1 MNFVDGVIDS
11 SRYYVLRLQDR
22 TSTRSALMGIGFR
35 ERDTAFDFKNALND
49 YVRYVDRVATAD
61 KAKTVRDEI
70 HQQESSGKSIES
82 TSKDPTRDSVV
93 ASLSQHRDLSIPHGQ
108 KIKIKCKLPK
118 GVESSGLATQPAPTL
133 QSEPSHF
140 LQKHQLAP
148 PPQSSSSREF
158 AAVPAQNLDVMD
170 EEEWGDFGS
179 AAVPVPVPAPAPIE
193 SLHSPF

>member
-70 HQQESSGKSIES
+70 NQQVSSGKTTES
-82 TSKDPTRDSVV
+82 TSKDPARDSVV
-93 ASLSQHRDLSIPHGQ
+93 ASLSEHRDLSIPHGQ
-108 KIKIKCKLPK
+108 KIKIKSKLLK
-118 GVESSGLATQPAPTL
+118 SVVSSDLTTPPAPSI
-133 QSEPSHF
+133 QGAPSQF
-140 LQKHQLAP
+140 LKKHQLAP
-148 PPQSSSSREF
+148 PPQSNSCIEPSDISVT
-158 AAVPAQNLDVMD
+158 VPSQDIDVTD

-179 AAVPVPVPAPAPIE
+179 AAAPIK
-193 SLHSPF
+193 SIPSPF

>member
-70 HQQESSGKSIES
+70 HQQESSGKTVES
-82 TSKDPTRDSVV
+82 TSKDPARDSVV

-108 KIKIKCKLPK
+108 KIKIKSKLLK
-118 GVESSGLATQPAPTL
+118 GVGSSDIATQLAPSK
-133 QSEPSHF
+133 SEPSHF
-140 LQKHQLAP
+140 LKKHQLAP
-148 PPQSSSSREF
+148 PPQSSSSNESSVSV
-158 AAVPAQNLDVMD
+158 AVPPQDLDVTD

-179 AAVPVPVPAPAPIE
+179 AAVPASVE
-193 SLHSPF
+193 SLHGPI